1 MPCVPRVNIKLLFFY
16 AWSTLQDLRCAAD
29 TSRLTANETHPAS
42 CLLDRTIDTR
52 ATIRFCILSF
62 NAVCCRKVQKKLEGF
77 SFGFSFLCVACS
89 NGALFILLRNRWR
102 TPHGCIIKFPQRK
115 RRTLRQTPSG
125 ISLSSGD
132 VALLPGTLTSSFS
145 SSSSSISRCC
155 ASPPLWFYGKKF
167 SWFPRI
173 HLS

>member
-1 MPCVPRVNIKLLFFY
+1 MCSARKHQTLVLLCMINFAGFEMRGRYFSLNSERNPSCVPFIGSNHRY
-16 AWSTLQDLRCAAD
+16 EGHD
-29 TSRLTANETHPAS
+29 TFLHTE
-42 CLLDRTIDTR
+42 
-52 ATIRFCILSF
+52 F

-115 RRTLRQTPSG
+115 QRTLRQTPSG